1 MAIIGSLNDGAIA
14 SPQQAGKAKQS
25 QQTNPTCNRDVRLRR
40 LAVNSMF
47 FGD

>member
-25 QQTNPTCNRDVRLRR
+25 QQTNPTVI
-40 LAVNSMF
+40 VMF
-47 FGD
+47 VCGGWR